1 MKKKIRSN
9 GTEGKSSITQYLE
22 KRSIVQVFLSCYA
35 SFFYSHML
43 FIRLLRKIP
52 EIFLKKKLFITRY
65 FFIKK
70 EKIILSTLE
79 IFPL

>member
-52 EIFLKKKLFITRY
+52 EFKKKTFYNPILLY
-65 FFIKK
+65 EKK